1 MENFIENTQR
11 CIASYVWPFYKIY
24 RYDGK
29 IKITRADARGAIS
42 EHDRFFYNR
51 IPKVANST
59 IVKTLAYCS
68 ATLRAIHPDVDGKNF
83 FLRPASVGIRTALDI
98 KEKYFKF
105 TFVRNPFTRVL
116 SAYLDK
122 IVRAGG
128 RRHYRRYAQWA
139 AKKGAS
145 KTPSFADFCSY
156 LDDGGLYEDA
166 HWAPQFDCLLIPVSE
181 FDFVGRFERLDTDL
195 HTVLKRIFPVQVVS
209 IQSSGPSKTHASD
222 KLHQHYSDREVE
234 IVGRLY
240 ADDFR
245 TFGYKNDLEDLRIS
259 LVSEPFQAGIGHSQ
273 DRQPTVRLRAAPSAR
288 TAQLTQGCLPVK
300 KAT

>member
-1 MENFIENTQR
+1 M
-11 CIASYVWPFYKIY
+11 
-24 RYDGK
+24 
-29 IKITRADARGAIS
+29 
-42 EHDRFFYNR
+42 
-51 IPKVANST
+51 
-59 IVKTLAYCS
+59 
-68 ATLRAIHPDVDGKNF
+68 DGKNF
-83 FLRPASVGIRTALDI
+83 FSRPAFVGARIACDIRD
-98 KEKYFKF
+98 KYFKF

-122 IVRAGG
+122 IVRVGG
-128 RRHYRRYAQWA
+128 RRHYRRYGQWA

-166 HWAPQFDCLLIPVSE
+166 HWAPQLDCLLIPVSE

-195 HTVLKRIFPVQVVS
+195 QTVLKRIFPVQVVS
-209 IQSSGPSKTHASD
+209 IRSSGPSKTHAGD

-259 LVSEPFQAGIGHSQ
+259 SGVGTISGGDRPLVRSTADGAPARCPFSANRAIAARLLAGEKSDMTYRNI
-273 DRQPTVRLRAAPSAR
+273 RPTL
-288 TAQLTQGCLPVK
+288 
-300 KAT
+300 

>member
-1 MENFIENTQR
+1 MEKLTENVHRFI
-11 CIASYVWPFYKIY
+11 APYVWPFYSVY
-24 RYDGK
+24 RYERN

-42 EHDRFFYNR
+42 EHDEFFYNR

-59 IVKTLAYCS
+59 IVNTLACCS
-68 ATLRAIHPDVDGKNF
+68 ATLRGIHPDVDGKNF
-83 FLRPASVGIRTALDI
+83 FSRPAFVGARIACDIRD
-98 KEKYFKF
+98 KYFKF

-122 IVRAGG
+122 IVRVGS
-128 RRHYRRYAQWA
+128 RRHYRRYGQWA

-166 HWAPQFDCLLIPVSE
+166 HWAPQLDCLLIPVSE

-195 HTVLKRIFPVQVVS
+195 QTVLKRIFPVQVVS
-209 IQSSGPSKTHASD
+209 IRSSGPSKTHASD

-259 LVSEPFQAGIGHSQ
+259 SGV
-273 DRQPTVRLRAAPSAR
+273 
-288 TAQLTQGCLPVK
+288 
-300 KAT
+300 